1 MLVSKKTGKSFK
13 TKQRKISKRSIQIEL
28 EWWWIIRTSYTS
40 CELLYLFFLFFLNYV
55 KSFKIF
61 PGNKYLTAKLQNNNI
76 QPRDIQYLV
85 IRTYYIN
92 HNYVN
97 NLKINCEGGAKAF
110 DYLIWK
116 LKIDIYRLICNRY
129 GFFSYHFFQNNFRSC
144 KQHKIFILKDFP
156 MDVQFSKL
164 NFRWLITPY
173 KSHVW
178 YTYSFNLGIPFLII
192 SGN

>member
-40 CELLYLFFLFFLNYV
+40 CELLYLFFLFYLNYV

-61 PGNKYLTAKLQNNNI
+61 PGNNYLTAKLQNNNI

-110 DYLIWK
+110 DYISYENWK
-116 LKIDIYRLICNRY
+116 LIYTAWFVIDTA
-129 GFFSYHFFQNNFRSC
+129 FFHITFFRI
-144 KQHKIFILKDFP
+144 IFE
-156 MDVQFSKL
+156 VAS
-164 NFRWLITPY
+164 NT
-173 KSHVW
+173 KSL
-178 YTYSFNLGIPFLII
+178 S
-192 SGN
+192 